1 MERMET
7 WREACLV
14 PLERMKRVSD
24 AMLHKMDVG
33 LAETGTNLPMLPTYV
48 TQQPSGKETGHYL
61 TLDLGGTNFR
71 IAYIQ
76 LSEEISKVA
85 LRREA
90 KWNIPKENMEGTA
103 DGLFGLLAEAFKE
116 FLDQLELDGIP
127 LSRDKIV
134 LAFTFSFPMDQ
145 NALNSGK
152 LLFWTKG
159 FNIPSCVGK
168 DVVVLLADAM
178 HRAGIHGVVIPAVL
192 NDTVGTLAAAQ
203 YFDETAKVG
212 VIFGTG
218 SNAAY
223 VEEMEKIEKM
233 QGKDH
238 HSKYMVVDIEWSD
251 FYTAELPIMSFDR
264 KLDEE
269 SLHPGKATFEKMIGG
284 MYIGEMA
291 RNMLL
296 ELLGDDALPAPSP
309 QGRKFLATNDAI
321 GGEQVAAI
329 CALQDVLG
337 EPLLAL
343 TESLGYDD
351 EAIKKAGPVIQE
363 IMFLVSRRAARLA
376 GAALYSVLRK
386 MGRVGGVRI
395 LPTII
400 AVDGSMF
407 EHHRL
412 FHEELIMS
420 LTELVGPEAEKIKL
434 QLSKDGSGLGA
445 AIIAAVAD
453 LGAQ

>member
-1 MERMET
+1 MERMEA

-48 TQQPSGKETGHYL
+48 TQQPSGKETGHYF

-116 FLDQLELDGIP
+116 FLDQLESDGIP
-127 LSRDKIV
+127 LNRDKIV

-178 HRAGIHGVVIPAVL
+178 HKAGIHGVVIPAVL

-223 VEEMEKIEKM
+223 VEDIEKIEKM

-238 HSKYMVVDIEWSD
+238 HSRNMVVDIEWSD

-284 MYIGEMA
+284 MYIGEVA

-296 ELLGDDALPAPSP
+296 ELIGDDVLPAPSP

-351 EAIKKAGPVIQE
+351 EAIEKAGPVIQE

-386 MGRVGGVRI
+386 MGRVGGVTT

-420 LTELVGPEAEKIKL
+420 LAELVGPGAEKIKL

-445 AIIAAVAD
+445 AIVAAVAD
-453 LGAQ
+453 LGA